1 MTLVTESVS
10 SRSLDFPNQRKAYV
24 LRHVHKQSWETIAG
38 QVVNV
43 SGGHPSW
50 VCVRETV
57 QSFSVAKGRRQ
68 MKYDRCGR
76 KPWNMT
82 KEVQQFLV
90 RRLLARRTCEIVT
103 SVSLQADLAK
113 EMQVTVEDST
123 IRKFL
128 RSRGYQWLPRSQK
141 RRYDADEKKA
151 RVTFAKAALRLSKK
165 DLRAK
170 LNMSMDGVVLS
181 MPPGKESDRFNYCW
195 GGATHMWRRKTE
207 ANTPALAGADE
218 YDKQVPLSRSIPL
231 WGGVSQDGFA
241 AVLWH
246 LDSKKTNKED
256 WSQAVRD
263 GKLTAALRAL
273 NPKKKRGPWTILC
286 DHEGFLR
293 AKISMEAYRTRS
305 IALWSVPP
313 KSPDLN
319 PVEMFWGWLR
329 KKRRPMDLEDLRKK
343 RQPLG
348 KTAYAARVKGGP
360 EVGQG
365 PDGGEERGW

>member
-1 MTLVTESVS
+1 
-10 SRSLDFPNQRKAYV
+10 
-24 LRHVHKQSWETIAG
+24 
-38 QVVNV
+38 
-43 SGGHPSW
+43 
-50 VCVRETV
+50 
-57 QSFSVAKGRRQ
+57 
-68 MKYDRCGR
+68 
-76 KPWNMT
+76 
-82 KEVQQFLV
+82 
-90 RRLLARRTCEIVT
+90 
-103 SVSLQADLAK
+103 
-113 EMQVTVEDST
+113 MQVTVEDST

-329 KKRRPMDLEDLRKK
+329 KKLRSMDLEDMRKK
-343 RQPLG
+343 RRLLG
-348 KTAYAARVKGGP
+348 KTAYTARVKGVLKSAKAQTVAKNIAGRFRKACKQ
-360 EVGQG
+360 VVDRTGAAA
-365 PDGGEERGW
+365 DN

>member
-1 MTLVTESVS
+1 
-10 SRSLDFPNQRKAYV
+10 
-24 LRHVHKQSWETIAG
+24 
-38 QVVNV
+38 
-43 SGGHPSW
+43 
-50 VCVRETV
+50 
-57 QSFSVAKGRRQ
+57 

-76 KPWNMT
+76 KPWKLT
-82 KEVQQFLV
+82 KEVQQFLI
-90 RRLLARRTCEIVT
+90 RRLLARRACEIVT

-113 EMQVTVEDST
+113 EMQVTVDDST

-128 RSRGYQWLPRSQK
+128 TSRGYRWLPRSQK

-151 RVTFAKAALRLSKK
+151 RVTFAKAALRLSKE

-170 LNMSMDGVVLS
+170 LNMSLDGVVLS
-181 MPPGKESDRFNYCW
+181 MPPGKASERFNYCW
-195 GGATHMWRRKTE
+195 GGATHMWRKKAE
-207 ANTPALAGADE
+207 ANTPALAGADD

-246 LDSKKTNKED
+246 PDSKKTNKED

-263 GKLTAALRAL
+263 GKVTAALRVL

-286 DHEGFLR
+286 DNEGFLR
-293 AKISMEAYRTRS
+293 AKISMEAYRAKG

-329 KKRRPMDLEDLRKK
+329 KKLRSMDLEDLRKK
-343 RQPLG
+343 RRPWG
-348 KTAYAARVKGGP
+348 KTAYTARVNGGA

-365 PDGGEERGW
+365 PDGGEERGR